1 MKSSILVTIM
11 VFLSCP
17 IFSQNLSYNIHG
29 KYEHPVKMEK
39 LVSVELLS
47 DFIPDYPASWIKD
60 YESVEILATTKGLTK
75 KATGKTEALN
85 TEQKSL
91 LKSAELFT
99 KFDISVSHKSPN
111 AVTGIDEVRVIK
123 FSMTVVPNIEAQF
136 EGGAERMKMYVKTNA
151 IDKIP
156 AFSAEYILD
165 GLITFTINEDGFVFG
180 ATLTKSTGDP
190 MTDKLLLDTIKNMPK
205 WNPAV
210 DSKGRR
216 VKQEFEFSVSK
227 GGC

>member
-1 MKSSILVTIM
+1 MKSSILVTIL
-11 VFLSCP
+11 VFFSCP
-17 IFSQNLSYNIHG
+17 IFSQNLTYNIHG

-39 LVSVELLS
+39 IVTADLLS
-47 DFIPDYPASWIKD
+47 DFIPDYPVNWIKD
-60 YESVEILATTKGLTK
+60 YESVEILATTNGITK
-75 KATGKTEALN
+75 KATGKTEALS

-91 LKSAELFT
+91 LNSAELFT

-111 AVTGIDEVRVIK
+111 AVTGIDEVREIK

-136 EGGAERMKMYVKTNA
+136 EGGAERMKMYVKSNA

-165 GLITFTINEDGFVFG
+165 GQVTFEIDVDGSVVG
-180 ATLTKSTGDP
+180 TKLTKSTGDP
-190 MTDKLLLDTIKNMPK
+190 MTDKLLLDAIKSMPR

-216 VKQEFEFSVSK
+216 VKQEFTFSVSK